1 MLAYT
6 LEVYKKDR
14 RVKSGEKLIGKYD
27 YTNVS
32 GNWMMEEIRDLQ
44 WRLYPRDK
52 YRLEFTET
60 FVERTNVVTGE
71 KFMERYDTPYYCS
84 PRSET
89 YWSA

>member
-32 GNWMMEEIRDLQ
+32 GNWMMDEIRDLQ

-60 FVERTNVVTGE
+60 FVERTNAVTGE